1 MVELYDTDFV
11 LFKNGE
17 PVEPLDVVYAIES
30 VQELLDDGFELED
43 GEAFISMTALPLEW
57 QNRYIEAITEHKKL
71 LTKLYKTL

>member
-57 QNRYIEAITEHKKL
+57 QNKYIEAITEHKKL

>member
-30 VQELLDDGFELED
+30 VQELLDDGFEFED

-57 QNRYIEAITEHKKL
+57 QNKYIEAITEHKKL

>member
-57 QNRYIEAITEHKKL
+57 QNKYIEAITEHKKL
-71 LTKLYKTL
+71 LTKPYKTL